1 MTRAFLSGVRIH
13 FLLLSRSSF
22 DLATIFV
29 WPLIFA
35 TIAYYLYGVRADP
48 RVLMSATLGASMMA
62 IWSSVVIGASGAL
75 ELQRWSGTLELL
87 VAAPVPT
94 LVALAPITTAAS
106 VVGVYSL
113 GATLLWGR
121 LAFGIP
127 LHYAHPL
134 LFLVSF
140 AIALVALGMLGLVV
154 ASTFVLYRAAV
165 FLGFALQN
173 PVYLATGLLVPLTLL
188 PAWVTPISWLLA
200 PTWAIRALRGAALGG
215 GSVGHDLALCVATGG
230 AYLAISFV
238 MLRVFETLARQR
250 ATLPLA

>member
-1 MTRAFLSGVRIH
+1 LTRAFLSGVRVH

-22 DLATIFV
+22 DLAVIFV

-35 TIAYYLYGVRADP
+35 TIAYYLYGVHADP
-48 RVLMSATLGASMMA
+48 KLLASASLGASMMA

-87 VAAPVPT
+87 IAAPVPAF
-94 LVALAPITTAAS
+94 VALAPITTATS
-106 VVGVYSL
+106 IVGVYSL
-113 GATLLWGR
+113 GATLIWGR

-127 LHYAHPL
+127 IHYTHPF
-134 LFLVSF
+134 LFLVSL
-140 AIALVALGMLGLVV
+140 LVTLIALGMLGLVV

-173 PVYLATGLLVPLTLL
+173 PVYLATGLLVPLALL

-200 PTWAIRALRGAALGG
+200 PTWAMRALRGAAIGG
-215 GSVGHDLALCVATGG
+215 GNIGHDIALCVITGV
-230 AYLAISFV
+230 AYLAISLAT
-238 MLRVFETLARQR
+238 LRVFETLARRR